1 MFQSTIAL
9 VSGLLIVAALFFGM
23 MAMAIAGL
31 VIGFAGA
38 VLANFRQ
45 PETRAVVTLEA
56 RRMGNRPARFFWRA
70 LSFVI
75 LRRPSRKRGETGG
88 PSGAKGDLYCR
99 RGAWSF
105 ALRAPRGS
113 PVYAAARLAGE

>member
-45 PETRAVVTLEA
+45 PDTRPVVTLEA
-56 RRMGNRPARFFWRA
+56 RRTG
-70 LSFVI
+70 
-75 LRRPSRKRGETGG
+75 RGWSVD
-88 PSGAKGDLYCR
+88 PSGR
-99 RGAWSF
+99 
-105 ALRAPRGS
+105 
-113 PVYAAARLAGE
+113 